1 MLHLPNENGKNKIS
15 RVANIEKLANQKEKE
30 KVNAEELKL
39 KRIENYKEKIR
50 ALKPRID
57 ELIEVGNSCLDNNIP
72 LIKSDSTGF
81 KESYENHQFISNSWS
96 HLVGFI
102 QGKPITK
109 VGKIGGGAC
118 DWNLTTDGVTIEVS
132 GNVEYVLKN
141 FLDNFDTF
149 ETKFYEYVDKITE
162 EVDNSENME
171 NRTNGLHA
179 FDAVLLAKS
188 GNKYSILVIART
200 EKAARNR
207 LSALDDISKV
217 ISVKKY
223 PEEQSKKIV
232 ANEKYAGIYKQYRK
246 KLN

>member
-15 RVANIEKLANQKEKE
+15 RVDKLEKLAKQKEKE
-30 KVNAEELKL
+30 KVNTEELKL
-39 KRIENYKEKIR
+39 QRIENYKEKIR
-50 ALKPRID
+50 ELKPRID
-57 ELIEVGNSCLDNNIP
+57 ELIEVGNSCLENKIP
-72 LIKSDSTGF
+72 LTRSDCVS
-81 KESYENHQFISNSWS
+81 KESYETHQFISNSWS

-102 QGKPITK
+102 QGKPITR

-132 GNVEYVLKN
+132 GDIEYVLKS

-149 ETKFYEYVDKITE
+149 ETKFYEYVDRITE
-162 EVDNSENME
+162 EIDNSENKD
-171 NRTNGLHA
+171 NSTNGLHA

-207 LSALDDISKV
+207 LSVLDDMSKI
-217 ISVKKY
+217 ISVTKY
-223 PEEQSKKIV
+223 PEKQSKKIV